1 MTDQEELYELIDAKF
16 PTLYDRELKDELA
29 EIGKHRVL
37 PAGTSLIDV
46 GQYIKTIPL
55 VISGKIK
62 IFREDEEGN
71 ELFLYYLY
79 PGDACAISLVC
90 TINDKISQ
98 IKAITIEE
106 TEIIAIPIEKMDH
119 LMMNY
124 RSWYQFVVRTYGAR
138 LQEMLK
144 TIDSIAFHRMDERLV
159 EYLDKTVEALGSNMI
174 HYTHQEIATELN
186 TSREVVSR
194 LLKQLEKRGVVKL
207 ARNQIEVLGD

>member
-16 PTLYDRELKDELA
+16 PTLYERELKDELS
-29 EIGKHRVL
+29 EIGKHREL

-90 TINDKISQ
+90 TITSPCRWYFPRRFPASMHTMKRRTLPF
-98 IKAITIEE
+98 KMR
-106 TEIIAIPIEKMDH
+106 IPW
-119 LMMNY
+119 LAPAC
-124 RSWYQFVVRTYGAR
+124 RAPLTAC
-138 LQEMLK
+138 
-144 TIDSIAFHRMDERLV
+144 
-159 EYLDKTVEALGSNMI
+159 SN
-174 HYTHQEIATELN
+174 
-186 TSREVVSR
+186 
-194 LLKQLEKRGVVKL
+194 
-207 ARNQIEVLGD
+207 VLTF